1 MDTKKLL
8 YTVFEA
14 EELTGRKAATWRR
27 DILRRRIPYV
37 KIGRQVRIPCEVIQD
52 LIKRGYRF
60 PVGEELTSQARPE
73 LSKATTGKPQKTSQ

>member
-37 KIGRQVRIPCEVIQD
+37 KIGRQVRIPCEVIQE
-52 LIKRGYRF
+52 LIKRGYCSPISAEPASHGR
-60 PVGEELTSQARPE
+60 PVKGS
-73 LSKATTGKPQKTSQ
+73 QKTNRASH

>member
-27 DILRRRIPYV
+27 DILTRRIPYV

-60 PVGEELTSQARPE
+60 PVGEDLASYVRPVKD
-73 LSKATTGKPQKTSQ
+73 SQKTKRASS

>member
-27 DILRRRIPYV
+27 DILTRRIPYV

-60 PVGEELTSQARPE
+60 PVGEELMTHARSVKDSQ
-73 LSKATTGKPQKTSQ
+73 KAKRASH

>member
-27 DILRRRIPYV
+27 DILTRRIPYV
-37 KIGRQVRIPCEVIQD
+37 KLGRQVRIPCEVIQD

-60 PVGEELTSQARPE
+60 PVEEPTTHARPVKD
-73 LSKATTGKPQKTSQ
+73 SQKIKRASH

>member
-1 MDTKKLL
+1 METKKLL

-37 KIGRQVRIPCEVIQD
+37 KIGRQVRIPYEVIQD

-60 PVGEELTSQARPE
+60 PIGEEPMTRAR
-73 LSKATTGKPQKTSQ
+73 SVKDIQNTKRGSH

>member
-37 KIGRQVRIPCEVIQD
+37 KIGRQVRIPSEVIQD

-60 PVGEELTSQARPE
+60 PVGEERTGQAR
-73 LSKATTGKPQKTSQ
+73 A